1 MVASARRLHG
11 RHMVAGYVGR
21 TARVALAGVGVTLA
35 LLIGSASAASSS
47 QTLYV
52 DCTAPLGGNGSKQ
65 APFSTITAALPSARA
80 LSAGTRVTI
89 SIATGVCDKETL
101 PIELDFPV
109 DLRGSR
115 APDLD
120 GAGFPLGTQDRD
132 TLVTWTPPSPVP
144 PAVLN
149 LAFIRVTGADVRVS
163 KLSIDG
169 KIVPG
174 APGGFGAAATAP
186 MGLLASGA
194 SDFVFD
200 QLRIVRLR
208 IAVRAQGSSGR
219 VRDSYFGTLGD
230 GFALIGGDPASVPT
244 VVVSHN
250 RIEDYWTGAFA
261 VGGTSPIGRA
271 IRVVIEGNDT
281 VTSYADTGPSNP
293 FGVRVGPILLPPFL
307 QGSVDAVF
315 QNNTFRGSPRYA
327 IILNGTQTVRRSD
340 GQHYSGNVNAT
351 FADNEINEAGVTR
364 AVSLITFTNSRATEL
379 PCELNPANTPLTCP
393 TLAGN
398 PLQYWEYLEA
408 STFDLHH
415 SGELSDPRID
425 HPATEPVGGR
435 VLNNVLRIND
445 VVAPNETFV
454 VVP

>member
-1 MVASARRLHG
+1 MLSASR
-11 RHMVAGYVGR
+11 
-21 TARVALAGVGVTLA
+21 LA
-35 LLIGSASAASSS
+35 LIGASTLLAVIGSASAAPPAAV
-47 QTLYV
+47 TVYV
-52 DCTAPLGGNGSKQ
+52 NCAAAPGGDGSKQ
-65 APFSTITAALPSARA
+65 KPYATITASLPSARA
-80 LSAGTRVTI
+80 LAAQSKVTI
-89 SIATGVCDKETL
+89 SVATGVCDKETF
-101 PIELDFPV
+101 PIELNFPV
-109 DLRGSR
+109 ELRGSR

-132 TLVTWTPPSPVP
+132 TLITWTPPSPVP

-149 LAFIRVTGADVRVS
+149 LAFIRVTADVRVS

-174 APGGFGAAATAP
+174 TRGSFAASATAP
-186 MGLLASGA
+186 MGVLASGA
-194 SDFVFD
+194 TDFVFD

-230 GFALIGGDPASVPT
+230 GFALTGGDPASVPIVT
-244 VVVSHN
+244 VSHN

-271 IRVVIEGNDT
+271 IRVVIEENDA

-293 FGVRVGPILLPPFL
+293 FGVRVGPVLLPPFL
-307 QGSVDAVF
+307 QGSVDGVF

-351 FADNEINEAGVTR
+351 FADNAIEEAGVTR

-408 STFDLHH
+408 SVFDLHH
-415 SGELSDPRID
+415 SGELSNPLID
-425 HPATEPVGGR
+425 HPEIEPVDGR
-435 VLNNVLRIND
+435 VLSNVLRIND
-445 VVAPNETFV
+445 EVVDHETFV